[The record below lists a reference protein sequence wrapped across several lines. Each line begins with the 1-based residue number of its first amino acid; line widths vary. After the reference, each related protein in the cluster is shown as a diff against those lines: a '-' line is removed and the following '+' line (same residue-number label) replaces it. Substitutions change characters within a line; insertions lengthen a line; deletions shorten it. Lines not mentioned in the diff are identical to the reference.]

1 MAALAAL
8 GCPRPDREV
17 APEWTRR
24 VAEASPRVSC
34 ISMGQSFG
42 LSQKLTDARLDRA
55 EKLPVLRT
63 KRNHGFTPQ
72 LVCALLLQKPR
83 RACPRDFDAWVHVLF
98 SQPTLLNLT
107 INHINFVGFN

>member
-1 MAALAAL
+1 
-8 GCPRPDREV
+8 
-17 APEWTRR
+17 
-24 VAEASPRVSC
+24 
-34 ISMGQSFG
+34 MGQSFG

-107 INHINFVGFN
+107 INHINLIKLGLFTVGQLQRGVP